1 MDWIVVLKM
10 DNGVESFTTVL
21 LTAMNVLIRF
31 FISLDENMG
40 AIFVHE
46 LYLCTYK
53 MERREQQ
60 YLNLSKNALFSLLMV
75 IVITGVDEGIVQISR
90 IFLPVSSTWVGVLR
104 STMPTKTAKNIGITV
119 VFVFLACHVLY
130 ALEKSRR
137 FRAKRGS
144 GKSGVSFL
152 SVLVGTMT
160 ITQLARLGINVAMA
174 WINSLSNQDDEWMRQ
189 CMDEDDLESQDEES
203 WKCLKEYRFTD
214 YLMYCSFAEFM
225 FVFLYTAYQRMSK
238 FCFGNQ
244 A

>member
-10 DNGVESFTTVL
+10 DHGVESLTTVL
-21 LTAMNVLIRF
+21 HTAMNVLIRF

-119 VFVFLACHVLY
+119 LFVF
-130 ALEKSRR
+130 
-137 FRAKRGS
+137 
-144 GKSGVSFL
+144 
-152 SVLVGTMT
+152 
-160 ITQLARLGINVAMA
+160 
-174 WINSLSNQDDEWMRQ
+174 
-189 CMDEDDLESQDEES
+189 
-203 WKCLKEYRFTD
+203 
-214 YLMYCSFAEFM
+214 
-225 FVFLYTAYQRMSK
+225 
-238 FCFGNQ
+238 
-244 A
+244 